1 MELTVMTFNLRINT
15 PEDGSNA
22 WPYRNKQ
29 AADLIRRVAPL
40 VAGTQEGKY
49 DMLRDL
55 DRDLTGYSRIG
66 EGRSGYES
74 GNEAMDECC
83 CIYYRHDDVA
93 LLEHGQFWLSET
105 PDEAGSV
112 SWDSSL
118 PRFCTWGLF
127 QSNEKPER
135 QFYLF
140 NTHFDHI
147 GQEARVASAN
157 LLLQKTAELRQD
169 RQIPVVITGDFNCY
183 PDNPA
188 IAALKEQ
195 LNDAYDILDEA
206 VGRTFHDFEGGV
218 EGEPIDYIFAS
229 EDTLIR
235 ETIIYRDEQDGA
247 YPSDHYPIASRLQ
260 LP

>member
-1 MELTVMTFNLRINT
+1 MELTVMTFNLRVNT
-15 PEDGSNA
+15 PVDGSNA
-22 WPYRNKQ
+22 WPYRSKQ
-29 AADLIRRVAPL
+29 AAELIRRVAPL
-40 VAGTQEGKY
+40 VASTQEGKY

-55 DRDLTGYSRIG
+55 DRELSEYSRIG

-74 GNEAMDECC
+74 GDEAMDECC
-83 CIYYRHDDVA
+83 CIYYRHDDVV
-93 LLEHGQFWLSET
+93 LLKHGQFWLSET

-127 QSNEKPER
+127 QLKEKPDL

-147 GQEARVASAN
+147 GQEARVESAK
-157 LLLQKTAELRQD
+157 LLLQKIGESRQG
-169 RQIPVVITGDFNCY
+169 RKVPAVVTGDFNCY

-188 IAALKEQ
+188 IALLKNQ
-195 LNDAYDILDEA
+195 LNDAYDILGEP
-206 VGRTFHDFEGGV
+206 VGRTFHEFAGGI
-218 EGEPIDYIFAS
+218 EGEPIDYIFTS
-229 EDTLIR
+229 EDMAIL
-235 ETIIYRDEQDGA
+235 ETIVYRDEQDGA
-247 YPSDHYPIASRLQ
+247 YPSDHYPIASRVQ